1 MPAQKRFPARLLAAP
16 DEFVAERAVAHAVLV
31 DAPALHRARRP
42 TCFAA
47 AEVVKTQAVGF
58 VQAATLRLQAL
69 HPLLDL
75 LELLPRAR

>member
-1 MPAQKRFPARLLAAP
+1 MLLLTNLLQNGQLLMQFLLTRLRSIALGGQ
-16 DEFVAERAVAHAVLV
+16 
-31 DAPALHRARRP
+31 PALLP
-42 TCFAA
+42 

-75 LELLPRAR
+75 LELLAKAR